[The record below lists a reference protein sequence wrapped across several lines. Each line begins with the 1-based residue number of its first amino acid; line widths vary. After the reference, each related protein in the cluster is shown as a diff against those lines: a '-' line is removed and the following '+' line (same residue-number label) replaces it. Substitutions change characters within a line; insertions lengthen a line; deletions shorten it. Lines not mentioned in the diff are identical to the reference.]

1 MKPGFTLEAAKTSNT
16 ATLSTHDGY
25 RLKFSKTFISATR
38 QWHVEFNKDLNG
50 LTNRYEFFL
59 TDEELKHFKDS
70 I

>member
-1 MKPGFTLEAAKTSNT
+1 
-16 ATLSTHDGY
+16 LSTHDGY

>member
-1 MKPGFTLEAAKTSNT
+1 MKPGFTLEAAETSNT
-16 ATLSTHDGY
+16 STISTHSGY
-25 RLKFSKTFISATR
+25 TLKFSKTFITATQ

-59 TDEELKHFKDS
+59 TRDELKHFKAS